1 MIKATR
7 AISETIG
14 LEKAVQ
20 AAHEM
25 LGDDETL
32 FIVTADHAHTMTIG
46 GIYRYFIILK
56 VVSVVNLVSGSCY
69 N

>member
-46 GIYRYFIILK
+46 GIDIL
-56 VVSVVNLVSGSCY
+56 
-69 N
+69 

>member
-1 MIKATR
+1 
-7 AISETIG
+7 
-14 LEKAVQ
+14 
-20 AAHEM
+20 M

-56 VVSVVNLVSGSCY
+56 VVSVESG
-69 N
+69 